1 MSKPTSIQ
9 KARLHLT
16 SLVQTIRG
24 QKVMLDDDLAGV
36 YGVPTRRL
44 NEQVKR
50 NADRFPADF
59 VFQLTSDEFKILMS
73 QNATSSWGYGG
84 RRKLPF
90 AFTEHGAIM
99 AANVLK
105 SKRAI
110 RMSIFVVRTFV
121 ELRRA
126 CLVDGEL
133 AKWLRDLERKVGN
146 HDNDIRI
153 LFTAIRRLIAPPAR
167 PRRRM
172 GFEVQ

>member
-1 MSKPTSIQ
+1 MTKTVSIQ
-9 KARLHLT
+9 KAQLQLG
-16 SLVQTIRG
+16 SLIQTIRG
-24 QKVMLDDDLAGV
+24 HKVILDQDLARV

-59 VFQLTSDEFKILMS
+59 MFQLTAEEFKILMS
-73 QNATSSWGYGG
+73 QNATSNYGYGG

-105 SKRAI
+105 SKHAI
-110 RMSIFVVRTFV
+110 RMSIVVVRTFV

-126 CLVDGEL
+126 LLADRELV
-133 AKWLRDLERKVGN
+133 KWLADLERKVGH
-146 HDNDIRI
+146 HDIEIRV
-153 LFTAIRRLIAPPAR
+153 LFKAIKSLIAPPVS
-167 PRRRM
+167 PRRKI
-172 GFEVQ
+172 GFEVR